1 MCSAMTVLTIFA
13 QSAVVLPVMHLGLT
27 RAEAGRSRCLNYCL
41 RAAAPNNLQFAL
53 FEMERRAAKTAK
65 KSPYGKV
72 GR

>member
-1 MCSAMTVLTIFA
+1 MLGNDCVDAFR
-13 QSAVVLPVMHLGLT
+13 AVSGSDAGHALVVK

-41 RAAAPNNLQFAL
+41 RAAALNNLQFAL

-65 KSPYGKV
+65 KSPYGNV